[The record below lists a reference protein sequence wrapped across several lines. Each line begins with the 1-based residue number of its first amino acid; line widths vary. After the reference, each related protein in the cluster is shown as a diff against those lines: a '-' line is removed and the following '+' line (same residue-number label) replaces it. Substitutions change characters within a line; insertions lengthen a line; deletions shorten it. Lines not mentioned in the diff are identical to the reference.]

1 MTYRLANMADSEVVD
16 LVDTDA
22 YQATE
27 QLSSED
33 CINLI
38 DAECKGDPCLL
49 KEIVD
54 NLEFPLY
61 KDFEDILNLLVKVTA
76 THFNQLSGC
85 YDPDSKDKFY
95 IKEFVLADFEKL
107 AMNTL
112 KFLKETGY
120 FSDEVLEER
129 VDEALANPFLN

>member
-1 MTYRLANMADSEVVD
+1 MSYSIANLADSEVIEI
-16 LVDTDA
+16 VDTAA

-54 NLEFPLY
+54 NLESPLY
-61 KDFEDILNLLVKVTA
+61 EDFEDILNLLVKVSA
-76 THFNQLSGC
+76 THFNHLSGG
-85 YDPDSKDKFY
+85 YDPESNDKY
-95 IKEFVLADFEKL
+95 NIKEFVLADFEKL
-107 AMNTL
+107 AKNTL
-112 KFLKETGY
+112 KFLKDTGY
-120 FSDEVLEER
+120 FSDEVLETR